1 MEPGTVVKLK
11 SGGPNMTAGSKT
23 TDGNEWF
30 CQWFIT
36 EGTIH
41 SYSEGYFPE
50 ATLEVVPEP

>member
-23 TDGNEWF
+23 TDGKWY

-50 ATLEVVPEP
+50 ATLEVVP